1 MATKNFWSEAEMIL
15 CLTFYSNLEVSQR
28 KVPPPHITKRLADL
42 TGRTQSSI
50 ELRFANYS
58 HYDPDIQALGLKGMS
73 GGGSKVAEIWSRFAS
88 NDGSLNTQL
97 LAEWLAMNFFD
108 LSRLNMLEKTTT
120 LEGE

>member
-1 MATKNFWSEAEMIL
+1 
-15 CLTFYSNLEVSQR
+15 
-28 KVPPPHITKRLADL
+28 
-42 TGRTQSSI
+42 
-50 ELRFANYS
+50 
-58 HYDPDIQALGLKGMS
+58 MS